1 MSYLTVIVVD
11 MTPCSLVIADLSE
24 EAADYVSARFE
35 FIGNVGKYVVT
46 KYMSAVNPRSLFHLF
61 ISGLLLLYCTARWG
75 LLEGAI
81 ICYVTFSVL
90 S

>member
-1 MSYLTVIVVD
+1 VSYLTVVVVD

-24 EAADYVSARFE
+24 EAADYVFARFE
-35 FIGNVGKYVVT
+35 FFRNVGRYVVT
-46 KYMSAVNPRSLFHLF
+46 KYVSAVNPRSLFHLF
-61 ISGLLLLYCTARWG
+61 ISGLFLLYCTARW

-81 ICYVTFSVL
+81 ICYVTLSVL